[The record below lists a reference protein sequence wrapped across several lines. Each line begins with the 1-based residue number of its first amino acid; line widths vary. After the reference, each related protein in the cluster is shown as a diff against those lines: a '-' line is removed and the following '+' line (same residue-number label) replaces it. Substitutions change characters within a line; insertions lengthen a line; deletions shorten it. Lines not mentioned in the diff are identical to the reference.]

1 MQNQESQ
8 GVLQKWRFC
17 QFRNIHKNASAFFM
31 KKVAGYWL
39 IKKRL
44 QHSCF
49 PVDWAKCFKNTYFE
63 EPLQVAVTQNNTI
76 ICF

>member
-1 MQNQESQ
+1 MVFVRVSQCPQERV
-8 GVLQKWRFC
+8 GVG
-17 QFRNIHKNASAFFM
+17 H
-31 KKVAGYWL
+31 WL

-49 PVDWAKCFKNTYFE
+49 TVDWAKCFKNTNFE